1 MGNKI
6 VQKDML
12 YEALIKIQEEFGGK
26 TIEAATKK
34 AHLSNEPSDNAK
46 TTVLNLR
53 FMRSN
58 IKVKEELDGPS
69 KNIGS
74 EKSAGARSEK
84 NL

>member
-34 AHLSNEPSDNAK
+34 AHLSNEPTDNAK
-46 TTVLNLR
+46 NRRTR
-53 FMRSN
+53 DCR
-58 IKVKEELDGPS
+58 
-69 KNIGS
+69 
-74 EKSAGARSEK
+74 
-84 NL
+84 